1 VGDSAGGNLSLALSL
16 RLVRAG
22 LQPPHGCLLLYPAVL
37 IDSHATSP
45 SSFASLDETI
55 LPTSLLRLCVKAYV
69 GEEGFKPLEDPFI
82 SPLVASDEL
91 LEKLPPVR
99 LVVGSKD
106 PLHDDSW
113 RFLAR
118 LKYQANLFVF

>member
-1 VGDSAGGNLSLALSL
+1 M
-16 RLVRAG
+16 RLIRAG
-22 LQPPHGCLLLYPAVL
+22 LQPPHGCLLLYPALV
-37 IDSHATSP
+37 IDSGATSP
-45 SSFASLDETI
+45 SSFASLDENI

-69 GEEGFKPLEDPFI
+69 GDGEFKTLEDPFI

-99 LVVGSKD
+99 MVVGSKD
-106 PLHDDSW
+106 PLHDDSF

-118 LKYQANLFVF
+118 LKYFSLLDSFS